1 MRLRTSIALVTV
13 APLLALPATAVVASA
28 GSPTSTDLVGAE
40 EVPGPG
46 DADATGFADITLKK
60 SKGTV
65 CFDVS
70 WANVGGSVVSG
81 HIHVGDAGVAGP
93 VVVPLI
99 GVAGD
104 GTGSVSSCQTGVS
117 PALIK
122 AIRQNPSGYYVNVH
136 STAFPAGAIRGQL
149 G

>member
-1 MRLRTSIALVTV
+1 MRLRTCFLALAAVP
-13 APLLALPATAVVASA
+13 ALALPSSVAVA

-46 DADATGFADITLKK
+46 DPDASGFADLTLKK
-60 SKGTV
+60 GKGTI

-70 WANVGGSVVSG
+70 WADVDGTVVAG
-81 HIHVGDAGVAGP
+81 HIHVGAAGVAGP
-93 VVVPLI
+93 VVVPLT
-99 GVAGD
+99 GVAGA
-104 GTGSVSSCQTGVS
+104 GTGSVSACQTGVD

-122 AIRQNPSGYYVNVH
+122 AIKQSPSDYYVNVH
-136 STAFPAGAIRGQL
+136 STTYPAGAIRGQL

>member
-13 APLLALPATAVVASA
+13 ASLLALPATAVVASA
-28 GSPTSTDLVGAE
+28 GPPTSTDLVGAE

-70 WANVGGSVVSG
+70 WANVDGTVVAG

-93 VVVPLI
+93 VVVPLV
-99 GVAGD
+99 GVAGE
-104 GTGSVSSCQTGVS
+104 GTGSASSCQTGVS
-117 PALIK
+117 PELIK